1 MRRVAGDRVT
11 CGHVVAGVEEVEDDP
26 YEAVALR
33 FGVGGGL
40 SRGLGV
46 TLGLE
51 QVALQAGV
59 GDQDDAGEGD
69 HRRPDGRHQVD
80 EDRGDAGE
88 RDVGRDQRPCAGGEL
103 AVDPDALQP
112 PQVRRDEDNVQ
123 QPGHEEEGDDRQREP
138 GGGLRDPQALTH
150 GPRQQRSND
159 EEHGVDGC
167 VPNQHA
173 LRRGAIRE
181 DHRLSDQQH
190 RQGAQRHHSQHEDRV
205 GGDHDRPGGRADDV
219 AVSDQRQRPDE
230 HDDERV
236 VPVSGAR
243 GQDGENGCGERGDEC
258 AEGSQ
263 ARCAHRAQE
272 SASGIRT

>member
-1 MRRVAGDRVT
+1 M
-11 CGHVVAGVEEVEDDP
+11 VAGVEEVEDDP

-33 FGVGGGL
+33 FGVRGGL

-112 PQVRRDEDNVQ
+112 PQVRRDEDK
-123 QPGHEEEGDDRQREP
+123 
-138 GGGLRDPQALTH
+138 
-150 GPRQQRSND
+150 
-159 EEHGVDGC
+159 EH
-167 VPNQHA
+167 
-173 LRRGAIRE
+173 
-181 DHRLSDQQH
+181 
-190 RQGAQRHHSQHEDRV
+190 
-205 GGDHDRPGGRADDV
+205 
-219 AVSDQRQRPDE
+219 
-230 HDDERV
+230 
-236 VPVSGAR
+236 
-243 GQDGENGCGERGDEC
+243 GENGCGERGDEC

-263 ARCAHRAQE
+263 ARCAHSHRNRRQGPNLTPTNVHLALKCATEPANVGMQV
-272 SASGIRT
+272 RC